1 MKLSARGG
9 ADDRSLAQ
17 ETSTL
22 SFLIRR
28 LLLSLVTLGVLSI
41 LVFAGGQL
49 LPGDVGRSILGP
61 LADERAV
68 AALNHQLGTDRS
80 LTVQYLDWISHFV
93 RGDMST
99 SYAFRSPVAPFVGA
113 ALANSL
119 KLAAVAFVIV
129 VPLGIAGGVLAAMK
143 RGTATDR
150 IITITGLSATVIPEF
165 VSGIILIL
173 LFGIGLRLFP
183 MTATAPPGSGVLTG
197 IYYLLLPSFP
207 LVFLLFGYIA
217 RMARAGTIEAL
228 DSDYTRTAVLKGL
241 PWRLVIWRHVLRN
254 ALLPTITVVA
264 SQAGYMIGGLVV
276 IETLFRYQG
285 IGSLIYTAARG
296 HDFPMLEAGVLV
308 VGLVYVAVTLAADLA
323 YTALNPRLRGAL
335 R

>member
-1 MKLSARGG
+1 M
-9 ADDRSLAQ
+9 
-17 ETSTL
+17 
-22 SFLIRR
+22 
-28 LLLSLVTLGVLSI
+28 TLGVLSI

-68 AALNHQLGTDRS
+68 TVLNHQLGVDRP
-80 LTVQYLDWISHFV
+80 LLVQYWDWISHFA
-93 RGDMST
+93 RGDMSL
-99 SYAFRSPVAPFVGA
+99 SYSYRSPVAPFVET

-119 KLAAVAFVIV
+119 KLAAIAFILVM
-129 VPLGIAGGVLAAMK
+129 PLGVAGGILAALK
-143 RGTATDR
+143 RGRWVDR
-150 IITITGLSATVIPEF
+150 TITLVGLSATVIPEF

-173 LFGIGLRLFP
+173 LFGITFRVFP
-183 MTATAPPGSGVLTG
+183 ISATPPPDAGAFTQ
-197 IYYLLLPSFP
+197 IYYLLLPSMP

-217 RMARAGTIEAL
+217 RMARAGTVEAL

-241 PWRLVIWRHVLRN
+241 PWRTVIWRHVLRN

-264 SQAGYMIGGLVV
+264 SQTGYLIGGLVV
-276 IETLFRYQG
+276 IETLFHYQG

-308 VGLVYVAVTLAADLA
+308 VGLVYVLATFVADLL
-323 YTALNPRLRGAL
+323 YTTLNPRLRRAAS
-335 R
+335 